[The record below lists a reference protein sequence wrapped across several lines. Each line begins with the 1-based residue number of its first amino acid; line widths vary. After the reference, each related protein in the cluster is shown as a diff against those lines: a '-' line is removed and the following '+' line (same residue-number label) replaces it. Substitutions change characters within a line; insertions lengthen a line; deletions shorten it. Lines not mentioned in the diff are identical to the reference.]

1 MVKISLFSRKW
12 VRRTIIVVGIG
23 IGVWVAIILMLA
35 IHLFRY
41 GDVVT
46 AEPADAIIVLGSGLR
61 RDGRA
66 GDALWRRSLW
76 GAEMYKQGYAD
87 AIICTGGIGRGHTRS
102 ESDACRA
109 ILIEEGVPAEAI
121 FIEEKS
127 HSTEENALYAQEIMT
142 EKNWTTA
149 ILVTDSFHMLRASW
163 IFDIQGVTHTRA
175 PVPRDRV
182 ARRFFIQ
189 HFSRE
194 LIALH
199 WQAFKTFFNLPVTNI
214 PFS

>member
-1 MVKISLFSRKW
+1 MVKTKLFSRKW
-12 VRRTIIVVGIG
+12 VRRTIIVVGMS
-23 IGVWVAIILMLA
+23 IGVWVAIILLLA
-35 IHLFRY
+35 IHLFSY

-76 GAEMYKQGYAD
+76 GAELYKQGYAD
-87 AIICTGGIGRGHTRS
+87 VVICTGGIGRGHTRS

-142 EKNWTTA
+142 EKNLSTA

-163 IFDIQGVTHTRA
+163 IFDIQGVAHTRA

-189 HFSRE
+189 HFARE